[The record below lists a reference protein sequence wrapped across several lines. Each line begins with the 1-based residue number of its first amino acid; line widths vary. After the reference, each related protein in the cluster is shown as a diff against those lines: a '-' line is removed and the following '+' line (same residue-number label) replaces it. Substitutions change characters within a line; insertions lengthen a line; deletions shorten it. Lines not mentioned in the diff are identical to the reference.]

1 LDSQV
6 WFLAAFAFR
15 WLSSVVA
22 LFVAAWI
29 VPGVGY
35 GDDFWVLFLAG
46 LVFTTVNV
54 FIRPVVILLAI
65 PALVLTLGLALI
77 LVNTFMLYL
86 TDWIVPSFETGS
98 FWSTLGAA
106 LIVSIV
112 NLIID
117 AVLKPE
123 QQART
128 ARA

>member
-1 LDSQV
+1 
-6 WFLAAFAFR
+6 
-15 WLSSVVA
+15 
-22 LFVAAWI
+22 
-29 VPGVGY
+29 
-35 GDDFWVLFLAG
+35 VLFLAG

-65 PALVLTLGLALI
+65 PALILTLGLALI

-123 QQART
+123 RQART

>member
-1 LDSQV
+1 
-6 WFLAAFAFR
+6 
-15 WLSSVVA
+15 
-22 LFVAAWI
+22 
-29 VPGVGY
+29 VGY

-46 LVFTTVNV
+46 LVFTTVNI
-54 FIRPVVILLAI
+54 FIRPIVILLAI
-65 PALVLTLGLALI
+65 PALILTLGLALI

-123 QQART
+123 RQART

>member
-1 LDSQV
+1 
-6 WFLAAFAFR
+6 
-15 WLSSVVA
+15 
-22 LFVAAWI
+22 
-29 VPGVGY
+29 
-35 GDDFWVLFLAG
+35 
-46 LVFTTVNV
+46 
-54 FIRPVVILLAI
+54 
-65 PALVLTLGLALI
+65 
-77 LVNTFMLYL
+77 MLYL

-123 QQART
+123 RQART